1 LFAVRKKEDM
11 MIDTLEAIELG
22 GTTQWIR
29 TRGSG
34 ESNPILL
41 MIQQGPGLPML
52 NEARHFERT
61 LGLEKDFTVVY
72 WDQRGCGR
80 SLRDRRGQSEISLD
94 RMAADAVSLLEILR
108 DRSGGDSYVVGF
120 SFGGTVAATAA
131 AQRPD
136 LVRALVAVGMDIDGE
151 AAATCAYDFALATA
165 NARGNKRA
173 ARRLKAIGPPP
184 HLTAKQF
191 STRVRWAST
200 FGGVTTHE
208 TYGSMA
214 RGLVASLLRSP
225 DYSLGDVV
233 RTLRGV
239 SATQEALLSELA
251 VMDLVHSLPV
261 IDVPVVMA
269 QGRLDQVAPGEAAQR
284 YFDQLNAPSKQLAW
298 FEHSAH
304 TPQLEEPQLFRSLL
318 LQIRAGEFA
327 ST

>member
-1 LFAVRKKEDM
+1 M

-29 TRGSG
+29 TRGAF

-61 LGLEKDFTVVY
+61 LGLEQDFTVVY

-80 SLRDRRGQSEISLD
+80 SLRDRRGQSEISLE
-94 RMAADAVSLLEILR
+94 RMAPDAVSLLEVLQ
-108 DRSGGDSYVVGF
+108 DRSGGESYVVGF
-120 SFGGTVAATAA
+120 SFGATVGASAA

-151 AAATCAYDFALATA
+151 AAATCAYDFARETA
-165 NARGNKRA
+165 HARGNKRA
-173 ARRLKAIGPPP
+173 TRQLEAVGQPP

-208 TYGSMA
+208 TYGSIA
-214 RGLVASLLRSP
+214 RSLVASLLRSP

-239 SATQEALLSELA
+239 SATQGALLSELA
-251 VMDLVHSLPV
+251 AIDLAHSLPV

-269 QGRLDQVAPGEAAQR
+269 QGRLDQVAPGESAQR
-284 YFDQLNAPSKQLAW
+284 YFDQLNAPSKQLVW

-304 TPQLEEPQLFRSLL
+304 TPQLEEPQRFRSLML
-318 LQIRAGEFA
+318 HVRAGEFA
-327 ST
+327 SN

>member
-1 LFAVRKKEDM
+1 MK
-11 MIDTLEAIELG
+11 IDTLEALELG

-29 TRGSG
+29 TRGTA

-61 LGLEKDFTVVY
+61 LRLEQDFTVVY

-80 SLRDRRGQSEISLD
+80 SLRDERGRSEISLD
-94 RMAADAVSLLEILR
+94 RMGADTVSLLELLR
-108 DRSGGDSYVVGF
+108 DRWGGESYVVGF
-120 SFGGTVAATAA
+120 SFGGSVGAKAA

-151 AAATCAYDFALATA
+151 AAATCAYDFAVETA
-165 NARGNKRA
+165 HARGLKRA
-173 ARRLKAIGPPP
+173 SRQLEAAGPPP

-200 FGGVTTHE
+200 FGGVTTDE
-208 TYGSMA
+208 TYGTIA

-239 SATQEALLSELA
+239 TATQKALLSELA
-251 VMDLVHSLPV
+251 VMDLVDSLPA

-269 QGRLDQVAPGEAAQR
+269 QGRLDRVAPGEAAER
-284 YFDQLNAPSKQLAW
+284 YFDKLNAPSKQLVW
-298 FEHSAH
+298 FEQSAH
-304 TPQLEEPQLFRSLL
+304 TPQLDEPELFRSLM
-318 LQIRAGEFA
+318 LQVRAGEFA
-327 ST
+327 SR

>member
-1 LFAVRKKEDM
+1 

-22 GTTQWIR
+22 GTAQWIR
-29 TRGSG
+29 TRGAS

-61 LGLEKDFTVVY
+61 LGLEQDFTVVY

-94 RMAADAVSLLEILR
+94 RMALDAVSLLEVLQ
-108 DRSGGDSYVVGF
+108 DRSGGESYVVGF
-120 SFGGTVAATAA
+120 SFGATVGATAA

-151 AAATCAYDFALATA
+151 AAGTCAYDFALETA
-165 NARGNKRA
+165 HARGNKRA
-173 ARRLKAIGPPP
+173 ARQLEAVGPPP

-208 TYGSMA
+208 TYGSIA
-214 RGLVASLLRSP
+214 RSLMASLLRSP

-239 SATQEALLSELA
+239 SATQGALLSELA
-251 VMDLVHSLPV
+251 AMDLMHSPPV

-284 YFDQLNAPSKQLAW
+284 YFDQLNAPSKQLVW

-304 TPQLEEPQLFRSLL
+304 TPQLEEPQLFRSLM
-318 LQIRAGEFA
+318 LQVRADEFA
-327 ST
+327 SN

>member
-1 LFAVRKKEDM
+1 

-29 TRGSG
+29 TRGAG
-34 ESNPILL
+34 GSNPILL
-41 MIQQGPGLPML
+41 MIQQGPGLPMI
-52 NEARHFERT
+52 NEAGRFERT

-80 SLRDRRGQSEISLD
+80 SLRDRRGQSEISLE
-94 RMAADAVSLLEILR
+94 RIAADAVSLLEVLR
-108 DRSGGDSYVVGF
+108 DRSGGESYVVGF

-136 LVRALVAVGMDIDGE
+136 LIRALVAVGMDIDGE
-151 AAATCAYDFALATA
+151 ASATCAYDFALSTA
-165 NARGNKRA
+165 QARGNQRA
-173 ARRLKAIGPPP
+173 ARQLEAVGPPP

-200 FGGVTTHE
+200 FGGVTTNE

-214 RGLVASLLRSP
+214 RSLVASLLRSP
-225 DYSLGDVV
+225 DYSIGDVI

-261 IDVPVVMA
+261 IDLPVVMA
-269 QGRLDQVAPGEAAQR
+269 QGRLDQVAPSETAQI
-284 YFDQLNAPSKQLAW
+284 YFDQLKAPSKRLIW

-304 TPQLEEPQLFRSLL
+304 TPQLEEPQQFRSLL
-318 LQIRAGEFA
+318 LQIRAGKLA
-327 ST
+327 RK